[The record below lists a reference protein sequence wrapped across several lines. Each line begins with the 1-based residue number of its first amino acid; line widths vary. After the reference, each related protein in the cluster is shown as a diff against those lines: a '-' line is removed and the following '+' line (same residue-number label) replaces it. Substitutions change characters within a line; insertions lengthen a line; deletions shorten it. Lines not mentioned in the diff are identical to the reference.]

1 MFISPARRYNRG
13 VKGAPP
19 PAVRRNRKGRI
30 ALIRIDADF
39 DYTNALV
46 EGWNHKL
53 RSVRIASFIISI
65 LLVVCA
71 LLCAF
76 FPVQSAGVMG
86 ALAAILILALGV
98 YQLIDYFC
106 APPFLREAGGL
117 VSSVLNL
124 LIGVLLLASPTE
136 ATLSTFAF
144 LLGGLMLVFGINKLS
159 FSSKLGYFGVSG
171 YGWVVV
177 SGVLNLLAAL
187 SFLLLPL
194 FSALVLNYLVA
205 GYLLVGGVTLFIE
218 AIAMRDL
225 KVR

>member
-1 MFISPARRYNRG
+1 
-13 VKGAPP
+13 
-19 PAVRRNRKGRI
+19 
-30 ALIRIDADF
+30 
-39 DYTNALV
+39 
-46 EGWNHKL
+46 
-53 RSVRIASFIISI
+53 
-65 LLVVCA
+65 
-71 LLCAF
+71 
-76 FPVQSAGVMG
+76 
-86 ALAAILILALGV
+86 
-98 YQLIDYFC
+98 
-106 APPFLREAGGL
+106 
-117 VSSVLNL
+117 
-124 LIGVLLLASPTE
+124 
-136 ATLSTFAF
+136 
-144 LLGGLMLVFGINKLS
+144 MLVFGVNKLS